1 MKGWLTLKSL
11 GCTSF
16 EVNSN
21 KEATAFLIESIMRTL
36 YHKNRMQ
43 QTKYLLKNDFMTD
56 EEWEIFL
63 DLRWKGLDI
72 PGVN

>member
-1 MKGWLTLKSL
+1 MKGWLNLKSL

-16 EVNSN
+16 EVSSN
-21 KEATAFLIESIMRTL
+21 KEATDFLIESIMRTL
-36 YHKNRMQ
+36 YHKKRMQ
-43 QTKYLLKNDFMTD
+43 QTKYLLENDFMTD

>member
-1 MKGWLTLKSL
+1 MKGWLTLKTL

-16 EVNSN
+16 EVSSN
-21 KEATAFLIESIMRTL
+21 KEATDFLIESIMRTL
-36 YHKNRMQ
+36 YHKKRMQ
-43 QTKYLLKNDFMTD
+43 QTKYLLENDFMTD